1 MCMWR
6 ETGEGEG
13 DLQKPLVQFVIR
25 KPRRRRRRR
34 RRRAGSISKKRRR
47 EEAASTK
54 VEGEEKGGKR
64 G

>member
-13 DLQKPLVQFVIR
+13 DLQKPLIQFVIR
-25 KPRRRRRRR
+25 KPRRRRRR

-47 EEAASTK
+47 EEAAPTK